1 MFIFLSLPV
10 TTATAERS
18 FRMLKL
24 PIIKNFL
31 RSQMSQDRLDGLSML
46 SIETEKAN
54 QIDQSKV
61 ALTFAR
67 AKVRKVPMFV

>member
-1 MFIFLSLPV
+1 MFSQRCLFFCHCQLQQL
-10 TTATAERS
+10 
-18 FRMLKL
+18 LQN
-24 PIIKNFL
+24 KNFL

-46 SIETEKAN
+46 SIEAEKAN

-61 ALTFAR
+61 AITIAR

>member
-1 MFIFLSLPV
+1 MD
-10 TTATAERS
+10 A
-18 FRMLKL
+18 
-24 PIIKNFL
+24 
-31 RSQMSQDRLDGLSML
+31 LDKVMVCVRVPFPTRAIGYML
-46 SIETEKAN
+46 SIEAEKAN